1 MTNLMIIESPG
12 KLKKLSAILGNDWKI
27 AASVGHIRD
36 LPKNEM
42 GVESPDFKPVYEL
55 TEKGEEV
62 IARLKKLVKEADAV
76 YLATDPDREGE
87 SISWHLKECLGLRSP
102 YRVAFNEITPKAV
115 KRR

>member
-102 YRVAFNEITPKAV
+102 YRVAFNEIT
-115 KRR
+115 